1 MKKNK
6 FAYYPGCSL
15 HGTAKEYDVST
26 RAVCKK
32 LGIELVEVP
41 DWNCC
46 GASSAHSLDKEL
58 ALLLPGRNLK
68 IIEEQGLDV
77 VIPCSACF
85 SRTKTC
91 LNFLEKETSLRS
103 NIEKKLNYKFKRKIK
118 VYNLVEFFVEILG
131 LDEIKRNIKYSL
143 KGINTVSYYG
153 CLLVRPQEIAPI
165 DDKENPQFLDQ
176 LISAV
181 GVTSIDWPFKTE
193 CCGASLS
200 LSKSGLVREIVGD
213 MVNWAKESEID
224 AIITACPLCQANLEM
239 RQTKEQNMP
248 VFYFTEILGLALGLK
263 EVTSSFKDHLIDN
276 QKLLEKFIKENNI
289 PADFFI

>member
-77 VIPCSACF
+77 VIPC
-85 SRTKTC
+85 
-91 LNFLEKETSLRS
+91 
-103 NIEKKLNYKFKRKIK
+103 
-118 VYNLVEFFVEILG
+118 
-131 LDEIKRNIKYSL
+131 
-143 KGINTVSYYG
+143 
-153 CLLVRPQEIAPI
+153 
-165 DDKENPQFLDQ
+165 
-176 LISAV
+176 
-181 GVTSIDWPFKTE
+181 
-193 CCGASLS
+193 
-200 LSKSGLVREIVGD
+200 
-213 MVNWAKESEID
+213 
-224 AIITACPLCQANLEM
+224 
-239 RQTKEQNMP
+239 
-248 VFYFTEILGLALGLK
+248 
-263 EVTSSFKDHLIDN
+263 
-276 QKLLEKFIKENNI
+276 
-289 PADFFI
+289 